1 MDKRYHYKG
10 NKSLYGLL
18 IASKPYDLC
27 TFRKVFGTN
36 SLSIQLF
43 FIHKWW
49 YSMIFPFSIF
59 VWCLILRLS
68 SKSTKLILISMFL
81 FGLILESLM
90 SISLND
96 KMRNHI
102 LQDNL
107 CKDTHIGDVG
117 DNVILKMLMKCI

>member
-49 YSMIFPFSIF
+49 QSMIFPLSIF
-59 VWCLILRLS
+59 VLS

-96 KMRNHI
+96 EMRNHI

-107 CKDTHIGDVG
+107 CKDTHIGVVG
-117 DNVILKMLMKCI
+117 DNVVLKILMKCI

>member
-49 YSMIFPFSIF
+49 QSMIFPIR
-59 VWCLILRLS
+59 RLS

-81 FGLILESLM
+81 FGLILVSLM

-96 KMRNHI
+96 EMRNHI

-107 CKDTHIGDVG
+107 CKDTHIGVVG
-117 DNVILKMLMKCI
+117 DNVVLKILMKCI

>member
-49 YSMIFPFSIF
+49 QSMIFPLSIF
-59 VWCLILRLS
+59 VLS

-107 CKDTHIGDVG
+107 CNDTHIGDVG